1 MYLLDTN
8 VVSDARKGAKPVL
21 EWIRS
26 VDPSSLFLS
35 VITIGEIIR
44 GIEIRRR
51 RDPAAAEALTDWLV
65 GMRLDTQDRI
75 LPVTENVA
83 EVWGELAAM
92 RTREDADG
100 LIAAT
105 AMVHE
110 LTLVTRNV
118 KDFEDTGIKLV
129 DPWRQHGR
137 LDVEP

>member
-21 EWIRS
+21 EWILS

-44 GIEIRRR
+44 GIEMRRQ
-51 RDPAAAEALTDWLV
+51 RDPAAAEALMEWLV

-75 LPVTENVA
+75 LPVTENIA

-105 AMVHE
+105 AIVHE
-110 LTLVTRNV
+110 LTLVTRKV
-118 KDFEDTGIKLV
+118 RDFEDTSVKLV
-129 DPWRQHGR
+129 DPWQPQGR
-137 LDVEP
+137 FGAGS

>member
-21 EWIRS
+21 EWILS

-44 GIEIRRR
+44 GIEMRRR
-51 RDPAAAEALTDWLV
+51 RDPAAAEALTEWLV

-105 AMVHE
+105 AIVHE

-118 KDFEDTGIKLV
+118 KDFEDTGVKLV
-129 DPWRQHGR
+129 DPWQPQGR
-137 LDVEP
+137 FGAES

>member
-21 EWIRS
+21 EWILS

-44 GIEIRRR
+44 GIEMRRQ
-51 RDPAAAEALTDWLV
+51 RDPAAAEALTEWLV

-75 LPVTENVA
+75 LPVTENIA

-105 AMVHE
+105 AIVHE
-110 LTLVTRNV
+110 LTLVTRKV
-118 KDFEDTGIKLV
+118 RDFEDTGVKLV
-129 DPWRQHGR
+129 DPWQPQGR
-137 LDVEP
+137 FGAGS